1 MFRANSGRMWI
12 IRSFMQDDYHPF
24 WRGKGGVAPT
34 GHANFQDKM
43 KSQVISQCGVSLC
56 STCCSLLVD
65 ALALL
70 SLSFCPSRTQTD
82 SERMPPRFRVI
93 DSGVASVPLIGSLPP
108 CQSDRRRLII
118 INARES
124 GRTGI
129 LQGLVAESALERN
142 AISIINLQSTGQAYK
157 VCYRKT
163 CKR

>member
-1 MFRANSGRMWI
+1 MEGQGRGSSYRACKFPRQNE
-12 IRSFMQDDYHPF
+12 
-24 WRGKGGVAPT
+24 
-34 GHANFQDKM
+34 
-43 KSQVISQCGVSLC
+43 ISSDLPVRCLALLYLLQS
-56 STCCSLLVD
+56 LVD